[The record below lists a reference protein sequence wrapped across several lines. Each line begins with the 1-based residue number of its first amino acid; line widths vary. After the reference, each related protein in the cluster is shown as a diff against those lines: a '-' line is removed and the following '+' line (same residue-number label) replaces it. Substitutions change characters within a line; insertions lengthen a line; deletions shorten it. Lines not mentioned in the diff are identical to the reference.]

1 MININIGEKYKVDS
15 SSLKTAMDLIEN
27 EEVILYAMSGK
38 MGAGKDTIGDE
49 IKERLKSY
57 GHNVVSMSYALPIK
71 KEMEEVLNRYEKY
84 KDYKMTAKH
93 FNVSSCEIEEFIRL
107 LNGKDVYR
115 RTDESRLAIQY
126 WGTDVRRNQDTNY
139 WINQLVKMIVSE
151 LNNGNSVEISDV
163 RFENEA
169 DSILDLNGKI
179 IRIEL
184 PDKVRVERIVKRDS
198 LVPTESHLNHISE
211 TALDNYKFRRV
222 FDGEQSVHKLTMEAL
237 EYIIE
242 RDN

>member
-1 MININIGEKYKVDS
+1 
-15 SSLKTAMDLIEN
+15 MDLIEN

-38 MGAGKDTIGDE
+38 MGAGKDTIGDG

-57 GHNVVSMSYALPIK
+57 GHNVVSMSYALPIR
-71 KEMEEVLNRYEKY
+71 KEMEEVLNHYEAH
-84 KDYKMTAKH
+84 KDYKMTAKY
-93 FNVSSCEIEEFIRL
+93 FNVSSCKIKEFIRL

-126 WGTDVRRNQDTNY
+126 WGTDVRRSQDTNY

-184 PDKVRVERIVKRDS
+184 PDKVRVERIINRDS